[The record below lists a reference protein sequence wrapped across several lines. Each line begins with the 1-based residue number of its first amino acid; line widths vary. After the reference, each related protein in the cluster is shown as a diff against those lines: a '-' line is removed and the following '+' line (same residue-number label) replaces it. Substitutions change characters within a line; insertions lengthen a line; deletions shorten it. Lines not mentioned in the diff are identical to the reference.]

1 MMKRYV
7 SVLLAGVALACAA
20 ITAPS
25 VAATYDFHD
34 EFSGTSLNTAVWTAE
49 TRNFDGV
56 CAAASNV
63 RLSGGYLQ
71 MTARRGGTS
80 DCPWVGSRV
89 VTKDKRYL
97 GYGLV
102 RARVTW
108 NPAPG
113 FWGGFVMFGRAS
125 GGSRLADGEIDT
137 EIRDGLIHYR
147 LWSVDSAG
155 QRCGIAIDKP
165 NTSLDHWHTFG
176 VNRQP
181 TYTRFLLDG
190 VTQATITKT
199 QMVAKGCTWPFER
212 QFSLV
217 LSARAGGWG
226 GTPDPD
232 EFPVTT
238 LVDWV
243 RK

>member
-1 MMKRYV
+1 MTRYV

-63 RLSGGYLQ
+63 RLSGGYLR

-102 RARVTW
+102 RSLVQQI
-108 NPAPG
+108 G
-113 FWGGFVMFGRAS
+113 
-125 GGSRLADGEIDT
+125 GEID
-137 EIRDGLIHYR
+137 IRSETDVGLTVTISFPASH
-147 LWSVDSAG
+147 LE
-155 QRCGIAIDKP
+155 GISRI
-165 NTSLDHWHTFG
+165 S
-176 VNRQP
+176 
-181 TYTRFLLDG
+181 
-190 VTQATITKT
+190 
-199 QMVAKGCTWPFER
+199 
-212 QFSLV
+212 
-217 LSARAGGWG
+217 
-226 GTPDPD
+226 
-232 EFPVTT
+232 
-238 LVDWV
+238 
-243 RK
+243 